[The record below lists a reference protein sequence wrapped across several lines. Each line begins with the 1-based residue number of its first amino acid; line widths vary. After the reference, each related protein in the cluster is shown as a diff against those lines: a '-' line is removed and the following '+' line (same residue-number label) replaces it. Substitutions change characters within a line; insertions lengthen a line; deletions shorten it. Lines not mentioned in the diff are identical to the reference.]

1 MGLCESQNN
10 QNQMNKVNQDKINQP
25 KNIEFS
31 HNKSISKENLNKNN
45 PIDIILEKLLNIDKT
60 KPGCLVN
67 LKEEEIKYAIDN
79 SIEIIKGENIL
90 VELEAPLRICGDIHG
105 QYMDLL
111 HIFESYGYPYQYN
124 YLFLGNYVDY
134 GVSGIEV
141 LCLLLCYKIKYP
153 EKITL
158 LRGNHESSTKNRIYG
173 FYDECK
179 RRYSVRIWRSFID
192 LFNYLPIAS
201 IINDKIFCVHGGLS
215 PYLNRP
221 NDILT
226 ISRPT
231 DIPDLGLL
239 FDLLNS
245 NPSKD
250 VIEYDED
257 DNEEN
262 SFLFGEKVV
271 LEFCEKNNLDLIVR
285 GNQVTNKGYEFFGQK
300 KLVTIFSATNFG
312 GENLNSGAMLII
324 DESLNSSL
332 VTFNHK

>member
-1 MGLCESQNN
+1 
-10 QNQMNKVNQDKINQP
+10 
-25 KNIEFS
+25 
-31 HNKSISKENLNKNN
+31 
-45 PIDIILEKLLNIDKT
+45 
-60 KPGCLVN
+60 
-67 LKEEEIKYAIDN
+67 
-79 SIEIIKGENIL
+79 
-90 VELEAPLRICGDIHG
+90 
-105 QYMDLL
+105 MDLL

-124 YLFLGNYVDY
+124 FLFLGNYVDY

-141 LCLLLCYKIKYP
+141 LCLLLSYKIKYP

-285 GNQVTNKGYEFFGQK
+285 GNQVTNNGYEFFGQK

-332 VTFNHK
+332 VTFNPK